1 MLSLFIDENLD
12 GNVAVLGTAN
22 VFLYVNWASQPL
34 SQVSQIKLENFLSVF
49 VWLNQKPFYLGLLV
63 SQYYSFNWYNFS
75 KQCFVFK

>member
-49 VWLNQKPFYLGLLV
+49 V
-63 SQYYSFNWYNFS
+63 
-75 KQCFVFK
+75 